1 MHYELVAQCN
11 PTERHHVIRE
21 IEMSGGKIKDILEDQ
36 DRLLLFIEYDE
47 SITSQKKGHW
57 LETLNNLVSQLGD
70 AFTIPT
76 PVA

>member
-11 PTERHHVIRE
+11 PAERHQIVQK

-47 SITSQKKGHW
+47 SITTQKKTW
-57 LETLNNLVSQLGD
+57 LETLNNLVTQLGD
-70 AFTIPT
+70 AFTIPA